1 MSNGK
6 DKWAGIIRPDV
17 SRAPKIRNPCSIRF
31 DEEKK
36 EYLIKHPWGQELPA
50 HDSEVEFWQLSE
62 DTRKLCREPYLSEWI
77 TKVIGTETGATG
89 LEGMVRAFASHVIDT
104 ADEAR
109 KIREKKRLD
118 VIREVR
124 TECGLD
130 PETGLDVP
138 EKE

>member
-1 MSNGK
+1 MGTGR
-6 DKWAGIIRPDV
+6 DKWTGIVRPDV
-17 SRAPKIRNPCSIRF
+17 SRVPKIKTPCSIRF
-31 DEEKK
+31 DEERK
-36 EYLIKHPWGQELPA
+36 EYLITHPWGQELPA
-50 HDSEVEFWQLSE
+50 FDSEVEFWQLSE

-77 TKVIGTETGATG
+77 AKVIGYEVGTTGF
-89 LEGMVRAFASHVIDT
+89 EGVVRAFSAHVIDT

-130 PETGLDVP
+130 PETGLDLP